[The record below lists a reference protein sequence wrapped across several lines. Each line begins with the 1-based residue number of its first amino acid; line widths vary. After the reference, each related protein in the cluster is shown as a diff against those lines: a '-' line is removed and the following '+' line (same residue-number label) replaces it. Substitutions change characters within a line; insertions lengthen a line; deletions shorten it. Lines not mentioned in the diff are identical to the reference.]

1 MKNFYNYQYFSG
13 ANVTIDFKK
22 SNSRDDKQQ
31 VIECAGIS
39 FSAQNSQQPVYG
51 YASTRFDVMLPGRE
65 IIQGNF
71 LINFTN
77 ANYLLKKIN
86 KDASNSGSYN
96 ALLFEPFD
104 IYVNFGKS
112 SDNNNVVLRYCY
124 IISRGQTVQISDQ
137 VILEEYS
144 FIGRQLEYAQRR

>member
-22 SNSRDDKQQ
+22 SNSNKPKQE

-71 LINFTN
+71 LVNFTN
-77 ANYLLKKIN
+77 AKYLLQKIN
-86 KDASNSGSYN
+86 VNAKSGSYN

-104 IYVNFGKS
+104 IYVNFGNS
-112 SDNNNVVLRYCY
+112 SDKNNILLRYCY

-144 FIGRQLEYAQRR
+144 FIGRQLEYNER

>member
-22 SNSRDDKQQ
+22 SNSNKPKQE

-71 LINFTN
+71 LVNFTN
-77 ANYLLKKIN
+77 AKYLLQKIN
-86 KDASNSGSYN
+86 VNAKSGSYN

-104 IYVNFGKS
+104 IYVNFGNS
-112 SDNNNVVLRYCY
+112 SDKNNILLRYCY

-144 FIGRQLEYAQRR
+144 FIGRQLEYNED

>member
-22 SNSRDDKQQ
+22 SNSNKSKQE

-71 LINFTN
+71 LVNFTN
-77 ANYLLKKIN
+77 AKYLLQKIN
-86 KDASNSGSYN
+86 VNAKSGSYN

-104 IYVNFGKS
+104 IYVNFGNS
-112 SDNNNVVLRYCY
+112 SDKNNILLRYCY

-144 FIGRQLEYAQRR
+144 FIGRQLEYNER

>member
-22 SNSRDDKQQ
+22 SGSSSSKKE

-65 IIQGNF
+65 IVQGNF

-77 ANYLLKKIN
+77 AKYVLEKIGYSG
-86 KDASNSGSYN
+86 KDSFN

-104 IYVNFGKS
+104 IYVNFGKD
-112 SDNNNVVLRYCY
+112 SDRNNILLRYCY

-144 FIGRQLEYAQRR
+144 FIGRQIEYNR